1 MKMIK
6 TPPNDTLTPGDQPL
20 LRVFSLS
27 ILSAALAACGGGIG
41 GANQGPDPVVQDIPI
56 AYVKRPLVRN
66 DDGALVSQD
75 ARTPIEFRPGAVL
88 YIRSQAS
95 PSATAR
101 DISSQAFQG
110 PEFLNDEGQLLY
122 DVKDVDVSSD
132 GSKIIFAMR
141 APEIEDADEDEQP
154 TWNIWEYDVAAGV
167 LERVI
172 ASDNVAEAGDDMAPH
187 YLPDGRIVFTSTR
200 QRQSQ
205 AILLDEGKPQFEA
218 LNEDRRNP
226 AMVLHVIDPDTDG
239 IKQITFNQSSDLD
252 PVVTQDGKIVFTRWD
267 NMGGNNSM
275 NLYRVNPDGTGFE
288 YLYGR
293 HSHDTGSSNGAV
305 QFLKP
310 VALEDGRIMVSLRP
324 YVSSRYGGALVA
336 IDVANFTEH
345 DQPTYENRDVLTN
358 GQTALTPNDVS
369 TDDEVQTLAGTFNS
383 AYPMWDGTGRLL
395 VSWSQCRLLDTDN
408 DIVPC
413 TNERLESAD
422 YQPAPP
428 LYGLWIYN
436 AVDGTQLPVIVPT
449 EDTYYTDAV
458 VLQSRTR
465 ADFIPDGDGPESDLG
480 KAGYGVVHIRSVYDI
495 DGTDTTPAGIGA
507 MADPVQTSADNRPA
521 RFLRVVK
528 AVSMPDRDIANVPG
542 TAFGASAGQLM
553 REILGY
559 VPIEPDGS
567 VKFAVPANVAF
578 AVSIVDKA
586 GKRAS
591 PRHQNWLQ
599 VRPGETLECI
609 GCHTANS
616 ELPHGRPG
624 AQAPSINT
632 GAATTGQPFPN
643 TDPALFTNMGETM
656 AETFARIN
664 GLRYLNPDIVF
675 DDEWTDAN
683 ITAKAESFSYA
694 YADLATTA
702 PISTACAT
710 PKDAK
715 CRVVINYATHIHP
728 LWGKVRQVLDDDG
741 TTVLADHTC
750 NSCHGLTDAMAAV
763 QVPAA
768 QLDLSDGPSTDQA
781 DHLKSYRELLFNDAE
796 QEIIEG
802 VLVDRQIPVLD
813 GDGNPVFETD
823 GNGDLI
829 LDDDGNPIP
838 VMTTVAVNRSM
849 TPQGSVASTRFFA
862 PFQTGGSHEG
872 WLDPV
877 ELKLISEWLDIGAQY
892 YNNPFDV
899 PQD

>member
-1 MKMIK
+1 MSV
-6 TPPNDTLTPGDQPL
+6 LT
-20 LRVFSLS
+20 F
-27 ILSAALAACGGGIG
+27 ALTACGGGIG
-41 GANQGPDPVVQDIPI
+41 GANQDPDPVIQDIPI
-56 AYVKRPLVRN
+56 AYVKRPLLA
-66 DDGALVSQD
+66 DEDGNLLTAD
-75 ARTPIEFRPGAVL
+75 ARAPLDFLPGAVL
-88 YIRSQAS
+88 YLRSQAS
-95 PSATAR
+95 PSAPER
-101 DISSQAFQG
+101 DISSKAFQG
-110 PEFLNDEGQLLY
+110 EEFLNEEGQLLY
-122 DVKDVDVSSD
+122 DVRDVDVSSD
-132 GSKIIFAMR
+132 GAKIVFAMR

-154 TWNIWEYDVAAGV
+154 TWNLWEYDVASRS

-172 ASDNVAEAGDDMAPH
+172 ASDNVAEAGDDISPH
-187 YLPDGRIVFTSTR
+187 YLPDGRIVFASTR

-218 LNEDRRNP
+218 LNEDRRDP
-226 AMVLHVIDPDTDG
+226 SLVLHVISPDTDE

-252 PVVTQDGKIVFTRWD
+252 PFVTQNGKIIFTRWD

-275 NLYRVNPDGTGFE
+275 NLYRVNPDGTGLE

-293 HSHDTGSSNGAV
+293 HSHDTGSSNEAV

-310 VALEDGRIMVSLRP
+310 VELEDGRIMVSLRP
-324 YVSSRYGGALVA
+324 YQSSRYGGALVA
-336 IDVANFTEH
+336 IDVENFTEH
-345 DQPTYENRDVLTN
+345 DQPTYENRGVTTS
-358 GQTALTPNDVS
+358 GQTRLTPSDVS
-369 TDDEVQTLAGTFNS
+369 TDDDVQTLAGTFNS
-383 AYPMWDGTGRLL
+383 AYPMMDGTGRLL
-395 VSWSQCRLLDTDN
+395 VSWSQCRLLDSDN

-413 TNERLESAD
+413 TKDRLEDSD
-422 YQPAPP
+422 YQAAPP

-436 AVDGTQLPVIVPT
+436 AADGTQLPVVVPS
-449 EDTYYTDAV
+449 ENVLYTDAV
-458 VLQSRTR
+458 VLQTRTR
-465 ADFIPDGDGPESDLG
+465 PDSILDGDGLDADLG
-480 KAGYGVVHIRSVYDI
+480 DSGYGIVHIRSVYDI
-495 DGTDTTPAGIGA
+495 DGTDTTPAGVSA

-521 RFLRVVK
+521 RFLRVIK
-528 AVSMPDRDIANVPG
+528 AVSMPDRDIADVPG

-578 AVSIVDKA
+578 AVSVVDKS
-586 GKRAS
+586 GKRTS

-599 VRPGETLECI
+599 VKPGETMECI

-616 ELPHGRPG
+616 EAPHGRPE
-624 AQAPSINT
+624 AQAPSINV
-632 GAATTGQPFPN
+632 GAATTGLPFPN
-643 TDPALFTNMGETM
+643 TDPALFADMGETM
-656 AETFARIN
+656 AETYARIN

-694 YADLATTA
+694 YADLAGSA
-702 PISTACAT
+702 PVSSACAS

-715 CRVVINYATHIHP
+715 CRVVINYETHIHP
-728 LWGKVRQVLDDDG
+728 IWGKDRQVLDDDG

-750 NSCHGLTDAMAAV
+750 NTCHGLTDAIAVV

-768 QLDLSDGPSTDQA
+768 QLDLGDGPSTDQA
-781 DHLKSYRELLFNDAE
+781 DHFKSYRELLFNDAE

-813 GDGNPVFETD
+813 DDGNQVFETD

-838 VMTTVAVNRSM
+838 VTTTVAVNRSM
-849 TPQGSVASTRFFA
+849 TPQGAIASTRFFA

-872 WLDPV
+872 WLEPV